1 MKQGMQHHTAHLR
14 RSVLYVPASNEKALT
29 KSASLACDAV
39 IYDLEDAVGP
49 EEKLEARERLRDFL
63 MGGDRP
69 RCEIVVRINALSS
82 IWGTE
87 DFLAARA
94 VRPNAI
100 LLPKVDGPRDV
111 LDVDAA
117 LDETD
122 APRSLKL
129 WAMVETPRA
138 VLNLGA
144 IAELGRNP
152 AARLSCL
159 VAGTNDLAKESG
171 IELTADRRYLSPFL
185 FQLVMAAR
193 AGGLSVLDGVSNDF
207 RDLEAFAAS
216 CREARST
223 GFDGKTLIHPA
234 QIQPANTTF
243 APSPEAIAEAE
254 AIVAAF
260 ANPENAGRGVISLD
274 GRMVERLHL
283 EMAQTLLARANAIT
297 RKDSRE
303 TAS

>member
-1 MKQGMQHHTAHLR
+1 MQHHPARLR
-14 RSVLYVPASNEKALT
+14 RSVLYAPASNEKALL
-29 KSASLACDAV
+29 KSTSLACDVV

-49 EEKLEARERLRDFL
+49 EEKLAARERLRDFL
-63 MGGDRP
+63 NGGDRP

-94 VRPNAI
+94 MRPDAI
-100 LLPKVDGPRDV
+100 LLPKVDRPRDI
-111 LDVDAA
+111 LDVDAM

-129 WAMVETPRA
+129 WAMIETPRG
-138 VLNLGA
+138 VLNLGP
-144 IAELGRNP
+144 IAELGRDP

-159 VAGTNDLAKESG
+159 VAGTNDLAKETG

-207 RDLEAFAAS
+207 RDLEAFEAS
-216 CREARST
+216 CLEARSM

-234 QIQPANTTF
+234 QIGPANAVF
-243 APSPEAIAEAE
+243 APSSEAIAEAE
-254 AIVAAF
+254 AIVTAF
-260 ANPENAGRGVISLD
+260 ADPNNAGRGVISLN

-283 EMAQTLLARANAIT
+283 EMAQTLLARADAI
-297 RKDSRE
+297 RDKDNRE
-303 TAS
+303 TAP